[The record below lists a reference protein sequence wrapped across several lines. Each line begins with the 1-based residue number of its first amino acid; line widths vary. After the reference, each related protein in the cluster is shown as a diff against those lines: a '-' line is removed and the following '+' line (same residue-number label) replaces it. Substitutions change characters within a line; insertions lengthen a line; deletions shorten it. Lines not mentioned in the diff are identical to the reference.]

1 MLTIDCFREY
11 AVHIREQIRIKS
23 RKEID
28 KLKDAG
34 RVAANALRVAAR
46 AAKPGVTLLE
56 LDKLAENY
64 IRKQGAVPNY
74 KGYRGYPATL
84 CLSVNDRVVHGI
96 PNSYVLK
103 DGDVLAIDCGAKLD
117 GFHGDT
123 CLTVGVG
130 HVSETSKDLIVT
142 TQLAM
147 FLGVSFCKVGLRMG
161 DMASSVQKFA
171 EARGY
176 NIVRD
181 YIGHG
186 IGRDLHEDPQV
197 VYADQPPG
205 TGFRMEV
212 GMTFT
217 IEPILNTGTHKCL
230 VEPDGWTVRTADGK
244 ISAQFEHMVAVTK
257 NGPEILSYPDP
268 EFELEN
274 GL

>member
-1 MLTIDCFREY
+1 M
-11 AVHIREQIRIKS
+11 HIRERIRIKS

-28 KLKDAG
+28 KLKEAG
-34 RVAANALRVAAR
+34 RVAANALRLAAR
-46 AAKPGVTLLE
+46 SARPGVSLLE

-64 IRKQGAVPNY
+64 IRKQGATPNY

-96 PNSYVLK
+96 PNKYVLR
-103 DGDVLAIDCGAKLD
+103 DGDVIAIDCGAKLD

-130 HVSETSKDLIVT
+130 QVCEKHKDLITT

-147 FLGVSFCKVGLRMG
+147 FLGVSYCKVGLRLG
-161 DMASSVQKFA
+161 DMATTVQNFA
-171 EARGY
+171 EERGY
-176 NIVRD
+176 SVVRD

-197 VYADQPPG
+197 PIADQSPG
-205 TGFRMEV
+205 TGFRMEA
-212 GMTFT
+212 GMTIT
-217 IEPILNTGTHKCL
+217 IEPILNIGTHKCL
-230 VEPDGWTVRTADGK
+230 VESDGWTVRTADGQ
-244 ISAQFEHMVAVTK
+244 ISAQFEHMLAVTK

-268 EFELEN
+268 EFELED

>member
-1 MLTIDCFREY
+1 MP
-11 AVHIREQIRIKS
+11 IREQIRIKS

-56 LDKLAENY
+56 LDKQAEHY

-74 KGYRGYPATL
+74 KGYRGFPATL

-96 PNSYVLK
+96 PNNYVLR

-123 CLTVGVG
+123 CLTIGIG
-130 HVSETSKDLIVT
+130 QVSESSKDLITT

-147 FLGVSFCKVGLRMG
+147 FLGVSCCKVGLRMG
-161 DMASSVQKFA
+161 DMATTVQKFA

-176 NIVRD
+176 SIVRD

-186 IGRDLHEDPQV
+186 IGHNLHEDPQV
-197 VYADQPPG
+197 LYAGQPAG

-212 GMTFT
+212 GMTIT
-217 IEPILNTGTHKCL
+217 IEPILNVGTNKCL
-230 VEPDGWTVRTADGK
+230 VEPDGWTVRTADGQ
-244 ISAQFEHMVAVTK
+244 ISAQFEHMIAITES
-257 NGPEILSYPDP
+257 GPEILSYPDK
-268 EFELEN
+268 EFELED